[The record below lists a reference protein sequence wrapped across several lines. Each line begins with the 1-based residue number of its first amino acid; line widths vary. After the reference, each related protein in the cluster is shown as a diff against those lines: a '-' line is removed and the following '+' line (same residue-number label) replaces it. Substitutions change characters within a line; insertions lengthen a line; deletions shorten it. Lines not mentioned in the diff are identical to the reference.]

1 MVHLSY
7 FSPREGQQSIS
18 PSNTGSNLGTHNFL
32 TVEISS
38 IVFQEC
44 CFGSGRRSNLKS
56 VYIGVLSWPV
66 NKSFQ
71 LIPPV
76 H

>member
-7 FSPREGQQSIS
+7 FSSREGQQSIS
-18 PSNTGSNLGTHNFL
+18 PSNTGSNLGTRNFL
-32 TVEISS
+32 PIEKSS

-44 CFGSGRRSNLKS
+44 CFGSGRHSNHKS
-56 VYIGVLSWPV
+56 IYIVALSWPV

-71 LIPPV
+71 PIPPV